1 MKTKTKALKNNDNDA
16 LWDSSLLW
24 STIALYSFGA
34 LIFFWTAL
42 VKVITWVGA

>member
-16 LWDSSLLW
+16 LWDSPLLW

-34 LIFFWTAL
+34 LIFFWTDF
-42 VKVITWVGA
+42 VKVIAWVAT